1 MPKYQLHIGTIV
13 FSLLL
18 LVPIIS
24 AQAAYND
31 VTLTTDT
38 VLTVGGYNL
47 TVSGS
52 SALLQSIE
60 VGSSDFS
67 ITIAT
72 GSAMTV
78 TSADRKV
85 FTVDGVTSAYVT
97 QSCSD
102 SVSTLTITVPSG
114 SEAVPTAL
122 IIPTATVCSTA
133 SAGSNISSGSSPGG
147 FGSPAP
153 VAVTAPVVI
162 PAVILAT
169 FPGCPAGVTC
179 TPIPSAFSASVVLT
193 SDLSRGTE
201 GSDVET
207 LQKFLARFSEIYPE
221 GIANGFFG
229 PATERAVK
237 RFQAKYGISQVGRVG
252 PATRAKIVEVSA
264 TGGAVPATV
273 PAPTITPLSGVT
285 PATTAVVVFNTR
297 LTKGTSGE
305 DVKNLQKILNKDPE
319 TQITTEGTGSPGN
332 ETDYF
337 GSLTEQAV
345 QKFQVK
351 YGIANPGDEGY
362 GQVGPK
368 TRMRLNQLGL

>member
-1 MPKYQLHIGTIV
+1 
-13 FSLLL
+13 
-18 LVPIIS
+18 
-24 AQAAYND
+24 

-169 FPGCPAGVTC
+169 VPGCPAGVTC

-264 TGGAVPATV
+264 TGGAVPATRCRAAAGWCTTRPTRAASTCSWDPDMTFP
-273 PAPTITPLSGVT
+273 PAGG
-285 PATTAVVVFNTR
+285 AAR
-297 LTKGTSGE
+297 R
-305 DVKNLQKILNKDPE
+305 DP
-319 TQITTEGTGSPGN
+319 QQSLPGRPGQRAGDFGFQAGTGRV
-332 ETDYF
+332 T
-337 GSLTEQAV
+337 
-345 QKFQVK
+345 
-351 YGIANPGDEGY
+351 
-362 GQVGPK
+362 
-368 TRMRLNQLGL
+368 

>member
-1 MPKYQLHIGTIV
+1 MPKYQLSVGAII
-13 FSLLL
+13 LAI
-18 LVPIIS
+18 LVPLAITH
-24 AQAAYND
+24 AAYND

-38 VLTVGGYNL
+38 ILTVGGYSL

-67 ITIAT
+67 ITVAT

-78 TSADRKV
+78 TSSDRKV
-85 FTVDGVTSAYVT
+85 FTIDGVTSAYVT

-102 SVSTLTITVPSG
+102 SVSTLAITVPSG

-122 IIPTATVCSTA
+122 ITPTATVCTTA
-133 SAGSNISSGSSPGG
+133 SSGNVSSGGTSGGGISP
-147 FGSPAP
+147 
-153 VAVTAPVVI
+153 VHVTAPVVI
-162 PAVILAT
+162 PAVTPAT
-169 FPGCPAGVTC
+169 VPGCPTGLVC
-179 TPIPSAFSASVVLT
+179 TPIASNSSAPIVLT

-201 GSDVET
+201 SSDVET

-237 RFQAKYGISQVGRVG
+237 RFQAKYSISQVGRVG
-252 PATRAKIVEVSA
+252 PATRAKITEVSA
-264 TGGAVPATV
+264 SGGSTPVVTPALGAT
-273 PAPTITPLSGVT
+273 PTITAVITIRLS
-285 PATTAVVVFNTR
+285 
-297 LTKGTSGE
+297 KGSVNE
-305 DVKNLQKILNKDPE
+305 DVLNLQKILNKDPE
-319 TQITTEGTGSPGN
+319 TQVTPEGAGSPGN
-332 ETDYF
+332 EGTYF
-337 GSLTEQAV
+337 GSLTEKAV

-351 YGIANPGDEGY
+351 HGIANPGDEGY

-368 TRMRLNQLGL
+368 TRAKLNELGR